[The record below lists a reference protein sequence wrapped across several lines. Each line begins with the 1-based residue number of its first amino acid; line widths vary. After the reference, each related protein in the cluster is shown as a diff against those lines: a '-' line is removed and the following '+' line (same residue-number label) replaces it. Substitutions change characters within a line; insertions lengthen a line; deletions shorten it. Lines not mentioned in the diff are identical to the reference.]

1 MTDLPPFSH
10 PIMTLCD
17 HQMLHEQSEARLKLL
32 RQSLG
37 NFDEEHRNGL
47 GAGSV
52 PTHLLGVDPVDFPDY
67 ENYDFE
73 EESVYQN
80 MIVTENKKLVPANSS
95 QLEAQVWPRLPS
107 RTICI
112 DHIQWNFL

>member
-1 MTDLPPFSH
+1 
-10 PIMTLCD
+10 MTLCD

-52 PTHLLGVDPVDFPDY
+52 PTHLLGVDPVDFPDDV
-67 ENYDFE
+67 EQDGSAVEVQRELLHRFGG
-73 EESVYQN
+73 
-80 MIVTENKKLVPANSS
+80 
-95 QLEAQVWPRLPS
+95 
-107 RTICI
+107 
-112 DHIQWNFL
+112 WNLDQR